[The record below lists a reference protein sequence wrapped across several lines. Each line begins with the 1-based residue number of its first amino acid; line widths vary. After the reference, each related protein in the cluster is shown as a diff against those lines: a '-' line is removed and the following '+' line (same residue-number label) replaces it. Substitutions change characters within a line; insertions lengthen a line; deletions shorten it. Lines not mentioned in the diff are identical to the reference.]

1 MLESNLYLSSIYF
14 ANRIKALLLV
24 HKRDGYLGGGKGIGK
39 KGWRRIWVSNGQKGA
54 RP

>member
-24 HKRDGYLGGGKGIGK
+24 HKRDGNREGGGGGE
-39 KGWRRIWVSNGQKGA
+39 GLGE
-54 RP
+54 